1 MAIHQGLF
9 KYLFITIRQ
18 MYTYIHCIGFKLLSG
33 HLYHKIMRVCDYM
46 QVYTAMY
53 VQYCLFSFSQLKLSF
68 LFNGVTCTY
77 TFFGIMFQK

>member
-1 MAIHQGLF
+1 
-9 KYLFITIRQ
+9 
-18 MYTYIHCIGFKLLSG
+18 
-33 HLYHKIMRVCDYM
+33 MRVYDYM

-53 VQYCLFSFSQLKLSF
+53 VQHCLFSFSQLKLSF